1 MTSTRTVPV
10 LVLPNTVL
18 ESLFM
23 NLAWLNENQLY
34 APWIAVRFNN
44 FRGGE
49 HVRSSLALGPLRSR
63 YWSLDTDKAL
73 GSALV
78 SFDLSYQPFT
88 FGSLHCMKHESTLE
102 QVARP
107 LFFVLAR
114 SIEETGKEEM
124 NEIGGG
130 CIV

>member
-1 MTSTRTVPV
+1 
-10 LVLPNTVL
+10 
-18 ESLFM
+18 
-23 NLAWLNENQLY
+23 
-34 APWIAVRFNN
+34 
-44 FRGGE
+44 
-49 HVRSSLALGPLRSR
+49 
-63 YWSLDTDKAL
+63 
-73 GSALV
+73 
-78 SFDLSYQPFT
+78 
-88 FGSLHCMKHESTLE
+88 MKHESTLE